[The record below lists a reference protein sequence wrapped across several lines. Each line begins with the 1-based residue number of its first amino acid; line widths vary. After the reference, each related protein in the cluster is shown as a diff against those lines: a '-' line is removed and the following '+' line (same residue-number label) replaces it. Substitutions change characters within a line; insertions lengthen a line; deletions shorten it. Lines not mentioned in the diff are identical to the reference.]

1 MQSGKTCPTCRHD
14 NAPGHRFC
22 ARCGARLSVSAS
34 GKPMLARLGLALLF
48 FFGAFLWYRAVTL
61 IPPAAPPPARPA
73 QLTAAPSPTSA
84 PAQPARAASTPVR
97 RAAAAIATPTPAPI
111 PTPAPTTAVAQPT
124 RTQPR
129 VVEPSPATGATSG
142 DDYYVNTR
150 GKRVRRPVF
159 SDSAPAGATARCR
172 DGSYSFS
179 QSRRGTCSHHGGVAA
194 WL

>member
-1 MQSGKTCPTCRHD
+1 MQSGKTCPTCQHD

-22 ARCGARLSVSAS
+22 SRCGARLSVSAN
-34 GKPMLARLGLALLF
+34 GKSMLARLALAFLF
-48 FFGAFLWYRAVTL
+48 FSGAFLWYRAVTL
-61 IPPAAPPPARPA
+61 TPPAAPPPARPA
-73 QLTAAPSPTSA
+73 QLTAAPSPTTA
-84 PAQPARAASTPVR
+84 PTPAVRAAPTPTR
-97 RAAAAIATPTPAPI
+97 RAVVATATPT

-124 RTQPR
+124 RTQPHA
-129 VVEPSPATGATSG
+129 VEAPPAPGATSG
-142 DDYYVNTR
+142 DDYYVNSR